1 MFEPLQTI
9 RSEGCLSQATH
20 PHCRP
25 SRVTSPGKLHLYQIL
40 SLLIVLCAAFS
51 YINHRFIR
59 WAPTI
64 GIMALSLITSVA
76 LLLTAN
82 VYPPFHDFSVRLIG
96 SVDFH
101 TLLMRMML
109 GFLLF
114 AGGFHLNA
122 QRLAQQK
129 WPILVLATAGTI
141 MSTFLVGSAFYFLFV
156 LFAIKIPFI
165 ICLLFGSL
173 ISPTDPIAV
182 LAILKRAGIPESL
195 ELKIAGESLFNDGVA
210 VVLFTSIMDV
220 ALCSNGS
227 FVIGPVAWLFA
238 KEALGG
244 AALGAALGWLGYLV
258 LNSIDDY
265 KVETLMTLAIVM
277 GGYLFADFLHVSGPI
292 AMVIAGIITGNTGK
306 QATIDHTRDY
316 LGHFWILID
325 EIGNGVLFLLVGLEM
340 LVIDKNGLVIGIGCI
355 GILVVLLARWIS
367 VALPVLSLRR
377 WLPFERHAI
386 ALLTWGGLRGGL
398 SVAMAL
404 SLPGTMYRDAFVS
417 ITYVIVVFSI
427 IVQGLT
433 IGKLAKIIS
442 PPPTIANADERRPN
456 ASGNL

>member
-1 MFEPLQTI
+1 M
-9 RSEGCLSQATH
+9 
-20 PHCRP
+20 
-25 SRVTSPGKLHLYQIL
+25 HLYEIL
-40 SLLIVLCAAFS
+40 SLLVVLCAAFG
-51 YINHRFIR
+51 YLNHRFIR
-59 WAPTI
+59 WPPTI
-64 GIMALSLITSVA
+64 GIMVLSLATSVA
-76 LLLTAN
+76 LLLTARL
-82 VYPPFHDFSVRLIG
+82 YPPFHDFSIRLIG

-101 TLLMRMML
+101 TLLMRVML

-141 MSTFLVGSAFYFLFV
+141 LSTLLVGGAFYLLFS
-156 LFAIKIPFI
+156 LFGISVPFI

-182 LAILKRAGIPESL
+182 LAILKRAGIPQSL

-210 VVLFTSIMDV
+210 VVLFTSLLDV
-220 ALCSNGS
+220 AASGS
-227 FVIGPVAWLFA
+227 GFEIGAVSWLFV
-238 KEALGG
+238 KEAFGG
-244 AALGAALGWLGYLV
+244 ALLGAALGWTGYLI

-265 KVETLMTLAIVM
+265 KVETLVTLAIVM
-277 GGYLFADFLHVSGPI
+277 GGYLLADRLHISGPI

-306 QATIDHTRDY
+306 QATIDHARDY
-316 LGHFWILID
+316 LGHFWILVD
-325 EIGNGVLFLLVGLEM
+325 EILNGVLFLLVGFEM
-340 LVIDKNGLVIGIGCI
+340 LVIGKSGTVLLIGAIGIA
-355 GILVVLLARWIS
+355 VVLLARWIS
-367 VALPVLSLRR
+367 VALPVLGMRR

-404 SLPGTMYRDAFVS
+404 SLPEAMYRDTFVT

-433 IGKLAKIIS
+433 IGRLGKLAL
-442 PPPTIANADERRPN
+442 PPAG
-456 ASGNL
+456 S

>member
-1 MFEPLQTI
+1 M
-9 RSEGCLSQATH
+9 
-20 PHCRP
+20 
-25 SRVTSPGKLHLYQIL
+25 HLYEIL
-40 SLLIVLCAAFS
+40 SLLIVLCAVFS
-51 YINHRFIR
+51 YLNHRFIK

-64 GIMALSLITSVA
+64 GIMVLSLATSLVLVA
-76 LLLTAN
+76 LAGIFPSIHEFATN
-82 VYPPFHDFSVRLIG
+82 VIG

-129 WPILVLATAGTI
+129 WPILVLATAGTLV
-141 MSTFLVGSAFYFLFV
+141 STLLVGGAFYALFQ
-156 LFAIKIPFI
+156 LFSMPIPFI

-182 LAILKRAGIPESL
+182 LAILKRAGVPESL

-210 VVLFTSIMDV
+210 VVLFTSIMNV
-220 ALCSNGS
+220 ALSGGG
-227 FVIGPVAWLFA
+227 FEIGPVAGLFV

-244 AALGAALGWLGYLV
+244 AALGAALGWMGYLI
-258 LNSIDDY
+258 LNSVDDY
-265 KVETLMTLAIVM
+265 KIETLVTLAIVM
-277 GGYLFADFLHVSGPI
+277 GGYLLADRLHISGPI

-306 QATIDHTRDY
+306 QATIDHARDY
-316 LGHFWILID
+316 VGHFWILID
-325 EIGNGVLFLLVGLEM
+325 EILNGVLFMLVGFEM
-340 LVIDKNGLVIGIGCI
+340 LVIDKSGIVLAIGAIGII
-355 GILVVLLARWIS
+355 VVLAARWIA
-367 VALPVLSLRR
+367 VALPVLGLRR

-404 SLPGTMYRDAFVS
+404 SLPEAMDRDSFVT

-433 IGKLAKIIS
+433 IGKLGRLAK
-442 PPPTIANADERRPN
+442 PVATAA
-456 ASGNL
+456 AGK

>member
-1 MFEPLQTI
+1 M
-9 RSEGCLSQATH
+9 R
-20 PHCRP
+20 
-25 SRVTSPGKLHLYQIL
+25 LYEIL
-40 SLLIVLCAAFS
+40 SLLVVLCAVFS
-51 YINHRFIR
+51 YLNHRYIK
-59 WAPTI
+59 WSPTI

-76 LLLTAN
+76 LVTLSGVFPAI
-82 VYPPFHDFSVRLIG
+82 HDFAVRVIG
-96 SVDFH
+96 AVDLH

-129 WPILVLATAGTI
+129 WPILVLATVGTL
-141 MSTFLVGSAFYFLFV
+141 MSTFLVGGAFYGLFL
-156 LFAIKIPFI
+156 LFNIQIPFI

-182 LAILKRAGIPESL
+182 LAILKMAGIPESL

-220 ALCSNGS
+220 ALSGSGS
-227 FVIGPVAWLFA
+227 FEISQVAGLFL

-244 AALGAALGWLGYLV
+244 AFLGSLLGWIGYLI

-265 KVETLMTLAIVM
+265 KVETLVTLAIVM
-277 GGYLFADFLHVSGPI
+277 GGYLLADRLHISGPI

-306 QATIDHTRDY
+306 QAKIDHARNY
-316 LGHFWILID
+316 LGHFWILVD
-325 EIGNGVLFLLVGLEM
+325 EILNGVLFMLVGFEM
-340 LVIDKNGLVIGIGCI
+340 LVINKSAIILGIGAIGIA
-355 GILVVLLARWIS
+355 VVLAARWIS

-386 ALLTWGGLRGGL
+386 SLLSWGGLRGGL

-404 SLPGTMYRDAFVS
+404 SLPAVMYRDTFVT

-433 IGKLAKIIS
+433 IGKLGKLGKLA
-442 PPPTIANADERRPN
+442 RPIP
-456 ASGNL
+456 